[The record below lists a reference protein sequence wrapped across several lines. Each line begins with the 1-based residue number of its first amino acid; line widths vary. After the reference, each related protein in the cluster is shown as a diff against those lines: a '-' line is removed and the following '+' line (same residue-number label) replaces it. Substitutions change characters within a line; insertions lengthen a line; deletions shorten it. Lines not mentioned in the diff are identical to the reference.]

1 MNVNVNP
8 SSGMA
13 LLSIIQI
20 LTIIIGIAKEVLMIF
35 LLFKGIQVANVYLM
49 KNKDWKAKNT
59 RGEED
64 LDEDNE
70 DLDK

>member
-1 MNVNVNP
+1 
-8 SSGMA
+8 
-13 LLSIIQI
+13 
-20 LTIIIGIAKEVLMIF
+20 MIF